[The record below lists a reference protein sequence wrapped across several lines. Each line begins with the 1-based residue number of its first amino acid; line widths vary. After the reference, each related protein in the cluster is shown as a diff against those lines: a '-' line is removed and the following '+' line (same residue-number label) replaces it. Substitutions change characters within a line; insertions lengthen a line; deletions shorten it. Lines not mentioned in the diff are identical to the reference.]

1 MNQQIKEEQNTIDRG
16 VSDIT
21 SFDLLQQPSEF
32 KTELDEAYR
41 VEDEAELGN
50 YPAIENYGAFT
61 TEGSLQSAIDTK
73 DFVKSAVPG
82 VVSALATDT
91 LGAVNVLNPLYVG
104 EGESEDYGA
113 YDYVSSVFD
122 GAISG
127 KTRDGEMF
135 ISYEDARNNPN
146 INEWMFNTKQIMLN
160 NATEQ
165 MTAFRGANNI
175 NSKAEY
181 EEFRDRAFKDKE
193 EGSEFDEFRRLISQ
207 IQNPEPFKKTEKGY
221 IINQDMLP
229 QMPMDVDP
237 KFTKDGDLSLPYAG
251 LFGYN
256 DEGKFVMKRPS
267 MFRFTDEFTRGKEG
281 PAFLEA
287 AEDYLYPNIN
297 ASFSYGDTPKETY
310 GYMAGQ
316 FAPGIKGLIGL
327 GKYGGKKLL
336 QGGQGI
342 MNLIRGKS
350 KVPFDEIDYRQEPY
364 IASNMDQGLGGFK
377 DKDQMRQFYENTE
390 FYPTDEMLGNK

>member
-1 MNQQIKEEQNTIDRG
+1 MNQQINEDQNTIDRG

-21 SFDLLQQPSEF
+21 SFDLLEQPDTNLNKSAF
-32 KTELDEAYR
+32 KTELDESYR
-41 VEDEAELGN
+41 IEDEAELGN
-50 YPAIENYGAFT
+50 YPAIENYGTFT
-61 TEGSLQSAIDTK
+61 TEGALQSAIDTK
-73 DFVKSAVPG
+73 DFVKSAIPG
-82 VVSALATDT
+82 VVSSLVTDT

-104 EGESEDYGA
+104 EGESKDYGA
-113 YDYVSSVFD
+113 ENYFSSVFD

-146 INEWMFNTKQIMLN
+146 IDEWMFNTKQIMLN

-175 NSKAEY
+175 NNKKEY
-181 EEFRDRAFKDKE
+181 DEFKDRAFNDKE
-193 EGSEFDEFRRLISQ
+193 KGPEFDEFRRLISQ

-256 DEGKFVMKRPS
+256 DEGEFVMKRPS
-267 MFRFTDEFTRGKEG
+267 MFRFTDELTRGKENDG
-281 PAFLEA
+281 ILSNFVEK

-316 FAPGIKGLIGL
+316 VAPGIKGLINL
-327 GKYGGKKLL
+327 AQYGGK
-336 QGGQGI
+336 QAIRGGKGI

-350 KVPFDEIDYRQEPY
+350 KVPFDEIDYRKEPY
-364 IASNMDQGLGGFK
+364 IASNMDQGLGGIEN
-377 DKDQMRQFYENTE
+377 QMNLF
-390 FYPTDEMLGNK
+390 NK